1 MSETWSRRLRLLLVI
16 SLAFNLFFI
25 GAIAVSAISGHGRMG
40 GLLGFGPAHGPR
52 LTGMPNPRQL
62 RGVLDERGQEILESM
77 LEARRDTFHAN
88 LQPMFEARL
97 ALSQAIAAEP
107 FDRAKVE
114 AAMATL
120 RDSDAVLHMGA
131 QSMILEL
138 ASQLDL
144 AQRAKI
150 AELLKPSDRWKEKR
164 PN

>member
-1 MSETWSRRLRLLLVI
+1 MSQSWSRRLRLLLVI
-16 SLAFNLFFI
+16 SLALNLFFI
-25 GAIAVSAISGHGRMG
+25 GAIAVSAISGYGRMG
-40 GLLGFGPAHGPR
+40 GLLGFGPLHGPR

-77 LEARRDTFHAN
+77 LETRRDTFHAN
-88 LQPMFEARL
+88 LQPMLEARL

-120 RDSDAVLHMGA
+120 RDSEAVLHMGA
-131 QSMILEL
+131 QNMILEL

>member
-16 SLAFNLFFI
+16 SLALNLFFI
-25 GAIAVSAISGHGRMG
+25 GAIAVSAIAGYGRMG
-40 GLLGFGPAHGPR
+40 GLLGFGPLHGPR

-77 LEARRDTFHAN
+77 LETRRDAFHAN
-88 LQPMFEARL
+88 LQPMLEARL
-97 ALSQAIAAEP
+97 ALSQAIATEP

-120 RDSDAVLHMGA
+120 RDSEAVLHMGA
-131 QSMILEL
+131 QNMILEL